1 MIKRK
6 LIKNGGNSFCEAI
19 KNISND
25 ITTNVSLDNTL
36 YVISNT
42 DSISKFY
49 DNTIKQESDEN
60 SSEKFDKFEKF
71 LFTEY
76 GKNPGGII
84 IFSTDINSMTLSDN
98 KFKNWILQKFNTVKN
113 RFSVKSMLDTIR
125 KKNNVYAWTIGKYLS
140 GVYTGNNGKTF
151 DENSISISMIGV
163 SRDQL
168 FKIAD
173 EICREFKQESVLVQ
187 DNKTNQIYF
196 VECEKDEESKSTE
209 A

>member
-25 ITTNVSLDNTL
+25 IRTNVSLDNTL
-36 YVISNT
+36 YVISNADT
-42 DSISKFY
+42 ISKFY
-49 DNTIKQESDEN
+49 ENVVKQESDEN

-71 LFTEY
+71 LFAEY
-76 GKNPGGII
+76 GKNPCGII

-196 VECEKDEESKSTE
+196 CRM
-209 A
+209 

>member
-1 MIKRK
+1 
-6 LIKNGGNSFCEAI
+6 
-19 KNISND
+19 
-25 ITTNVSLDNTL
+25 
-36 YVISNT
+36 
-42 DSISKFY
+42 
-49 DNTIKQESDEN
+49 
-60 SSEKFDKFEKF
+60 
-71 LFTEY
+71 
-76 GKNPGGII
+76 
-84 IFSTDINSMTLSDN
+84 MTLSDN

-113 RFSVKSMLDTIR
+113 RFSAKSMLDTIR
-125 KKNNVYAWTIGKYLS
+125 KKNNVYAWTVGKYLS

-209 A
+209 V